1 MKKIIRVTGK
11 GQISIPPDRICLLF
25 ELEERKD
32 TYREAIKASKESVDE
47 LRKIFEKLGFDL
59 KELKTT
65 NFEIDSVFETEK
77 IKKDEYKRIFKGY
90 KYRHVLKIEFDL
102 DHDLLGKILDNVS
115 RCECHPEFD
124 ISYTIKDKEAVKNEL
139 LEKAVKDS
147 RVKAEVLAKAAGMNL
162 DELMSIDYS
171 WGELKLTTSPYGRL
185 MDSLRC
191 NDSEDDYYMSDEPLQ
206 LEPENIRASD
216 TVTVVWK
223 LRNN

>member
-11 GQISIPPDRICLLF
+11 GQISVPPDRIRLLF
-25 ELEERKD
+25 ELEECKD

-47 LRKIFEKLGFDL
+47 LRKIFEKLGFDV

-65 NFEIDSVFETEK
+65 NFEINSVFETEK
-77 IKKDEYKRIFKGY
+77 IKKDEYKRVFKGY
-90 KYRHVLKIEFDL
+90 KYSHVLKIEFDL

-124 ISYTIKDKEAVKNEL
+124 ISYTIKDKEAVKNKL

-147 RVKAEVLAKAAGMNL
+147 RVKAEVLAKAAEMNL
-162 DELMSIDYS
+162 DELVSIDYS
-171 WGELKLTTSPYGRL
+171 WGEIELTSSPYGKL
-185 MDSLRC
+185 FDGLRC
-191 NDSEDDYYMSDEPLQ
+191 NDSEEDYYLDDAPMQ
-206 LEPENIRASD
+206 LEPDDIKASD

-223 LRNN
+223 LKR

>member
-11 GQISIPPDRICLLF
+11 GQLSIPPDRIRLLF
-25 ELEERKD
+25 ELEECKD

-47 LRKIFEKLGFDL
+47 LRKIFEKLGFDV

-65 NFEIDSVFETEK
+65 NFEINSVFETEK
-77 IKKDEYKRIFKGY
+77 VKKDEYKQVFKGY
-90 KYRHVLKIEFDL
+90 KYSHVLKIEFDL

-124 ISYTIKDKEAVKNEL
+124 ISYTIKDKEAVKNKL

-147 RVKAEVLAKAAGMNL
+147 RVKAEVLAKAAEMKL
-162 DELMSIDYS
+162 DELVSIDYS

-185 MDSLRC
+185 RMLC
-191 NDSEDDYYMSDEPLQ
+191 H
-206 LEPENIRASD
+206 
-216 TVTVVWK
+216 
-223 LRNN
+223 

>member
-11 GQISIPPDRICLLF
+11 GQISVPPDRIRLLF
-25 ELEERKD
+25 ELEECKD

-47 LRKIFEKLGFDL
+47 LRKIFEKLGFDV

-65 NFEIDSVFETEK
+65 NFEINSVFETEK
-77 IKKDEYKRIFKGY
+77 VKKDEYKQVFKGY
-90 KYRHVLKIEFDL
+90 KYSHVLKIEFDL

-124 ISYTIKDKEAVKNEL
+124 ISYTIKDKEAVKNKL

-147 RVKAEVLAKAAGMNL
+147 RVKAEVLAKAAEMNL
-162 DELMSIDYS
+162 DELVSIDYS
-171 WGELKLTTSPYGRL
+171 WGEIELTSSPYGKL
-185 MDSLRC
+185 MDGLRC
-191 NDSEDDYYMSDEPLQ
+191 NDSEEDYYLDDAPMQ
-206 LEPENIRASD
+206 LEPDDIKASD

-223 LRNN
+223 LKR

>member
-11 GQISIPPDRICLLF
+11 GQISVPPDRIRLLF
-25 ELEERKD
+25 ELEECKD

-47 LRKIFEKLGFDL
+47 LRKIFEKLGFDV

-65 NFEIDSVFETEK
+65 NFEINSVFETEK
-77 IKKDEYKRIFKGY
+77 VKKDEYKQVFKGY
-90 KYRHVLKIEFDL
+90 KYSHVLKIEFDL

-124 ISYTIKDKEAVKNEL
+124 ISYTIKDKEAVKNKL

-147 RVKAEVLAKAAGMNL
+147 RVKAEVLAKAAEMNL
-162 DELMSIDYS
+162 DELVSIDYS
-171 WGELKLTTSPYGRL
+171 WGEIELTSSPYGKL
-185 MDSLRC
+185 LDGLRC
-191 NDSEDDYYMSDEPLQ
+191 NDSEEDYYLDDAPMQ
-206 LEPENIRASD
+206 LEPDDIKASD

-223 LRNN
+223 LKR

>member
-11 GQISIPPDRICLLF
+11 GQISVPPDRICLLF

-47 LRKIFEKLGFDL
+47 LRKIFEKLGFDV

-65 NFEIDSVFETEK
+65 NFEINSVFETEK
-77 IKKDEYKRIFKGY
+77 VKKDEYKQVFKGY
-90 KYRHVLKIEFDL
+90 KYSHVLKIEFDL

-124 ISYTIKDKEAVKNEL
+124 ISYTIKDKEAVKNKL

-147 RVKAEVLAKAAGMNL
+147 RVKAEVLAKAAEMNL
-162 DELMSIDYS
+162 DELVSIDYS
-171 WGELKLTTSPYGRL
+171 WGEIELTSSPYGKL
-185 MDSLRC
+185 LDGLRC
-191 NDSEDDYYMSDEPLQ
+191 NDSEEDYYLDDAPMQ
-206 LEPENIRASD
+206 LEPDDIKASD

-223 LRNN
+223 LKR

>member
-11 GQISIPPDRICLLF
+11 GQLSIPPDRIRLLF
-25 ELEERKD
+25 ELEECKD

-47 LRKIFEKLGFDL
+47 LRKIFEKLGFDV

-65 NFEIDSVFETEK
+65 NFEINSVFETEK
-77 IKKDEYKRIFKGY
+77 VKKDEYKQVFKGY
-90 KYRHVLKIEFDL
+90 KYSHVLKIEFDL

-124 ISYTIKDKEAVKNEL
+124 ISYTIKDKEAVKNKL

-147 RVKAEVLAKAAGMNL
+147 RVKAEVLAKAAEMNL
-162 DELMSIDYS
+162 DELVSIDYS
-171 WGELKLTTSPYGRL
+171 WGEIELTSSPYGKL
-185 MDSLRC
+185 LDGLRC
-191 NDSEDDYYMSDEPLQ
+191 NDSEEDYYLDDAPMQ
-206 LEPENIRASD
+206 LEPDDIKASD

-223 LRNN
+223 LKR

>member
-11 GQISIPPDRICLLF
+11 GQISVPPDRIRLLF

-47 LRKIFEKLGFDL
+47 LRK
-59 KELKTT
+59 
-65 NFEIDSVFETEK
+65 
-77 IKKDEYKRIFKGY
+77 
-90 KYRHVLKIEFDL
+90 
-102 DHDLLGKILDNVS
+102 
-115 RCECHPEFD
+115 
-124 ISYTIKDKEAVKNEL
+124 L

-185 MDSLRC
+185 MDSLKC

-206 LEPENIRASD
+206 LEPEDIRVSD
-216 TVTVVWK
+216 TVTVSGSCEIIR
-223 LRNN
+223 RNAYENSIL

>member
-11 GQISIPPDRICLLF
+11 GQISVPPDRIRLLF
-25 ELEERKD
+25 ELEECKD

-47 LRKIFEKLGFDL
+47 LRRIFEKLGFDV

-65 NFEIDSVFETEK
+65 NFEINSVFETEK
-77 IKKDEYKRIFKGY
+77 VKKDEYKQVFKGY
-90 KYRHVLKIEFDL
+90 KYSHVLKIEFDL

-124 ISYTIKDKEAVKNEL
+124 ISYTIKDKEAVKNKL

-147 RVKAEVLAKAAGMNL
+147 RVKAEVLAKAAEMNL
-162 DELMSIDYS
+162 DELVSIDYS
-171 WGELKLTTSPYGRL
+171 WGELDLTTSPYGRL
-185 MDSLRC
+185 LDAMPLSLE
-191 NDSEDDYYMSDEPLQ
+191 EDACYMSDEPLQ

>member
-11 GQISIPPDRICLLF
+11 GQISVPPDRIRLLF
-25 ELEERKD
+25 ELEECKD

-47 LRKIFEKLGFDL
+47 LRKIFEKLGFDV

-65 NFEIDSVFETEK
+65 NFEIKSVFETEK
-77 IKKDEYKRIFKGY
+77 VKKDEYKQVFKGY
-90 KYRHVLKIEFDL
+90 KYSHVLKIEFDL

-124 ISYTIKDKEAVKNEL
+124 ISYTIKDKEAVKNKL

-147 RVKAEVLAKAAGMNL
+147 RVKAEVLAKAAEMNL
-162 DELMSIDYS
+162 DELVSIDYS
-171 WGELKLTTSPYGRL
+171 WGEIELTSSPYGKL
-185 MDSLRC
+185 LDGLRC
-191 NDSEDDYYMSDEPLQ
+191 NDSEEDYYLDDAPMQ
-206 LEPENIRASD
+206 LEPDDIKASD

-223 LRNN
+223 LKR

>member
-11 GQISIPPDRICLLF
+11 GQISVPPDRIRLLF
-25 ELEERKD
+25 ELEACKD

-47 LRKIFEKLGFDL
+47 LRKIFEKLGFDV

-65 NFEIDSVFETEK
+65 NFEINSVFETEK
-77 IKKDEYKRIFKGY
+77 VKKDEYKQVFKGY
-90 KYRHVLKIEFDL
+90 KYSHVLKIEFDL

-124 ISYTIKDKEAVKNEL
+124 ISYTIKDKEAVKNKL

-147 RVKAEVLAKAAGMNL
+147 RVKAEVLAKAAEMNL
-162 DELMSIDYS
+162 DELVSIDYS
-171 WGELKLTTSPYGRL
+171 WGEIELTSSPYGKL
-185 MDSLRC
+185 LDGLRC
-191 NDSEDDYYMSDEPLQ
+191 NDSEEDYYLDDAPMQ
-206 LEPENIRASD
+206 LEPDDIKASD

-223 LRNN
+223 LKR

>member
-11 GQISIPPDRICLLF
+11 GQISVPPDRIRLLF
-25 ELEERKD
+25 ELEECKD

-47 LRKIFEKLGFDL
+47 LRKIFEKLGFDV

-65 NFEIDSVFETEK
+65 NFEINSVFETEK
-77 IKKDEYKRIFKGY
+77 VKKDEYKQVFKGY
-90 KYRHVLKIEFDL
+90 KYSHVLKIEFDL

-124 ISYTIKDKEAVKNEL
+124 ISYTIKDKEAVKNKL

-147 RVKAEVLAKAAGMNL
+147 RVKAEVLAKAAEMNL
-162 DELMSIDYS
+162 DELVSIDYS
-171 WGELKLTTSPYGRL
+171 WGEIELTSSPYGKL
-185 MDSLRC
+185 LDGLRC
-191 NDSEDDYYMSDEPLQ
+191 NDSEEDYYLDDAPMQ
-206 LEPENIRASD
+206 LEPDDIKASD

-223 LRNN
+223 LKM

>member
-11 GQISIPPDRICLLF
+11 GQISVPPDRIRLLF
-25 ELEERKD
+25 ELEECKD

-47 LRKIFEKLGFDL
+47 LRRIFEKLGFDV

-65 NFEIDSVFETEK
+65 NFEINSVFETEK
-77 IKKDEYKRIFKGY
+77 VKKDEYKQVFKGY
-90 KYRHVLKIEFDL
+90 KYSHVLKIEFDL

-124 ISYTIKDKEAVKNEL
+124 ISYTIKDKEAVKNKL

-147 RVKAEVLAKAAGMNL
+147 RVKAEVLAKAAEMNL
-162 DELMSIDYS
+162 DELVSIDYS
-171 WGELKLTTSPYGRL
+171 WGELDLTTSPYGRL
-185 MDSLRC
+185 LDAMPLSLE
-191 NDSEDDYYMSDEPLQ
+191 EDTCYMSDEPLQ
-206 LEPENIRASD
+206 LEPEDIRASD